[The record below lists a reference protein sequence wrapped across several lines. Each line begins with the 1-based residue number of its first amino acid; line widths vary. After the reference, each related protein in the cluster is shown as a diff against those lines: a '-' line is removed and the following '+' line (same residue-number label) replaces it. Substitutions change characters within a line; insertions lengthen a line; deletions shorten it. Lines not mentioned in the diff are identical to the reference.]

1 MASDSNPKSDLENSE
16 SQNET
21 TSPIQEISPD
31 EKLSEEY
38 FHCSICKTKH
48 LRVLKFDQLE
58 ELRLHLAQD
67 HFNDLILKDLKEQL
81 LKNPV
86 CPMTNCESL
95 FNQLKLVSHTFF
107 ERLTR
112 FFLCFLNIW
121 QFLMIFFGALQYFEI
136 SS

>member
-1 MASDSNPKSDLENSE
+1 MASDSNPNSDLENSE

-38 FHCSICKTKH
+38 FRCSICKTKH

-58 ELRLHLAQD
+58 ELRFHLAQD
-67 HFNDLILKDLKEQL
+67 HFNELILKDLKEQL

-86 CPMTNCESL
+86 CPMNNCDSL
-95 FNQLKLVSHTFF
+95 FNQLKLVS
-107 ERLTR
+107 
-112 FFLCFLNIW
+112 
-121 QFLMIFFGALQYFEI
+121 
-136 SS
+136 